1 MAQQTMPKKK
11 KRRDNAFLEGIRRAG
26 RLYLGNVRYGD
37 TSFLF
42 FVYVMIL
49 LGTGLVMMSSA
60 SYAWAFSQTGDG
72 LYYAKAQVKNIAIGL
87 VAMIFFTGFDYHNF
101 KKMKLRKRTNSVP
114 TAIIFYLVGL
124 LLLVLVFF
132 IGVDEGGS
140 MGAKRWIIIAGINF
154 QPSEVAKFTL
164 IVFLAY
170 MIEFHH
176 DKMQSFLNGIVVN
189 MLFIGIYAILIFKEP
204 HVSGTIL
211 ICIIGVSMIFCGD
224 SSLKQIIS
232 IASIVA
238 VVGGI
243 FIYSQAQDPDSY
255 LSIRFKSWQ
264 DPFADVLNDTWQTS
278 NSLIAIGSG
287 GLFGLGFGNS
297 RQKYLYLPESQSDFV
312 FSIVCEELGFVGAF
326 AIILVFVLLI
336 IEGYSI
342 AARCQDKFGCLVA
355 VGITTQIAIQ
365 AIFNFCVVSNLV
377 PNTGISLPFFS
388 YGGTAIVM
396 QLMEMGIMLNIS
408 RKRYYP
414 EKENKSDEAPSDKK
428 EEEKEKEEEKTEP
441 MSA

>member
-1 MAQQTMPKKK
+1 MAQQTMPQK
-11 KRRDNAFLEGIRRAG
+11 KRKKNPILKGIKKAG
-26 RLYLGNVRYGD
+26 RLYFGNVRYGD

-72 LYYAKAQVKNIAIGL
+72 LFYAKAQAKNIAIGL

-101 KKMKLRKRTNSVP
+101 KKMKLRKRKNSVP
-114 TAIIFYLVGL
+114 TAILFYLLGL

-140 MGAKRWIIIAGINF
+140 MGAKRWIIIAGVNF

-164 IVFLAY
+164 IIFLAY
-170 MIEFHH
+170 MIELHH
-176 DKMQSFLNGIVVN
+176 DKMKKFVNGILVN
-189 MLFIGIYAILIFKEP
+189 MLFIGIYAIFIYKEP

-211 ICIIGVSMIFCGD
+211 ICIIGFSMIFCGD
-224 SSLKQIIS
+224 SSLKQIFS
-232 IASIVA
+232 IAGVVA
-238 VVGGI
+238 VIGG
-243 FIYSQAQDPDSY
+243 FIIYTQAQDPDSY

-342 AARCQDKFGCLVA
+342 ASRCQDKFGCLVA

-414 EKENKSDEAPSDKK
+414 EEKNPDENPSQDGNNSDKLI
-428 EEEKEKEEEKTEP
+428 
-441 MSA
+441 A

>member
-1 MAQQTMPKKK
+1 M
-11 KRRDNAFLEGIRRAG
+11 F
-26 RLYLGNVRYGD
+26 Y
-37 TSFLF
+37 
-42 FVYVMIL
+42 L
-49 LGTGLVMMSSA
+49 LGL
-60 SYAWAFSQTGDG
+60 
-72 LYYAKAQVKNIAIGL
+72 I
-87 VAMIFFTGFDYHNF
+87 
-101 KKMKLRKRTNSVP
+101 
-114 TAIIFYLVGL
+114 
-124 LLLVLVFF
+124 LLVLVFF

-140 MGAKRWIIIAGINF
+140 MGAKRWIIIAGVNF

-164 IVFLAY
+164 IIFLAY
-170 MIEFHH
+170 MIELHH
-176 DKMQSFLNGIVVN
+176 DKMKNFFNGIVVN
-189 MLFIGIYAILIFKEP
+189 MLFIGIYAVLIYKEP

-224 SSLKQIIS
+224 SSLKQIFS
-232 IASIVA
+232 IAGVVA
-238 VVGGI
+238 VIGGI
-243 FIYSQAQDPDSY
+243 VIYTQAQDPDSY

-414 EKENKSDEAPSDKK
+414 EEKNPDENPSQNGNTSDKLI
-428 EEEKEKEEEKTEP
+428 
-441 MSA
+441 A

>member
-1 MAQQTMPKKK
+1 MAQQTTPQRKRKKNPILRGIK
-11 KRRDNAFLEGIRRAG
+11 KAG

-72 LYYAKAQVKNIAIGL
+72 LFYAKAQAKNIAIGL

-101 KKMKLRKRTNSVP
+101 KKMRFRKRKNSVP
-114 TAIIFYLVGL
+114 TAIMFYLLGL
-124 LLLVLVFF
+124 ILLVLVFF

-140 MGAKRWIIIAGINF
+140 MGAKRWIIIAGVNF

-164 IVFLAY
+164 IIFLAY
-170 MIEFHH
+170 MIELHH
-176 DKMQSFLNGIVVN
+176 DKMKNFFNGIVVN
-189 MLFIGIYAILIFKEP
+189 MLFIGIYAVLIYKEP

-224 SSLKQIIS
+224 SSLKQIFS
-232 IASIVA
+232 IAGVVA
-238 VVGGI
+238 VIGGI
-243 FIYSQAQDPDSY
+243 VIYTQAQDPDSY

-414 EKENKSDEAPSDKK
+414 EEKNPDENPSQNGNTSDKLI
-428 EEEKEKEEEKTEP
+428 
-441 MSA
+441 A

>member
-1 MAQQTMPKKK
+1 MAQQTMPQK
-11 KRRDNAFLEGIRRAG
+11 KRKKNPILKGIKKAG
-26 RLYLGNVRYGD
+26 ILYFGNVRYGD

-72 LYYAKAQVKNIAIGL
+72 LFYAKAQAKNIAIGL

-101 KKMKLRKRTNSVP
+101 KKMRLRKRKNSVP
-114 TAIIFYLVGL
+114 TAIMFYLLGL
-124 LLLVLVFF
+124 VLLILVFF

-140 MGAKRWIIIAGINF
+140 MGAKRWIIIAGVNF

-170 MIEFHH
+170 MIELHH
-176 DKMQSFLNGIVVN
+176 DKMKSFVNGIVVN
-189 MLFIGIYAILIFKEP
+189 MLFIGLYAILIYKEP

-211 ICIIGVSMIFCGD
+211 ICIIGFSMIFCGD
-224 SSLKQIIS
+224 SSLKQIFS
-232 IASIVA
+232 IAGVVA
-238 VVGGI
+238 VIGG
-243 FIYSQAQDPDSY
+243 FIIYTQAQDPDSY

-414 EKENKSDEAPSDKK
+414 EEKNPDENPSQDGNNSDKLI
-428 EEEKEKEEEKTEP
+428 
-441 MSA
+441 A

>member
-1 MAQQTMPKKK
+1 MAQQKTPQRKRTKNPILKGIKK
-11 KRRDNAFLEGIRRAG
+11 AG

-72 LYYAKAQVKNIAIGL
+72 LYYAKAQAKNIAIGL
-87 VAMIFFTGFDYHNF
+87 VAMIFFAGFDYHNF
-101 KKMKLRKRTNSVP
+101 KKMRLRKTKNSIP
-114 TAIIFYLVGL
+114 TAIIFYLLGL
-124 LLLVLVFF
+124 VLLILVFF

-140 MGAKRWIIIAGINF
+140 MGAKRWIIIAGVNF

-170 MIEFHH
+170 MIELHH
-176 DKMQSFLNGIVVN
+176 DKMSSLLNGIVFN
-189 MLFIGIYAILIFKEP
+189 MLFIGIYAFLIYKEP

-224 SSLKQIIS
+224 SSLKQIFT
-232 IASIVA
+232 IAGIVA
-238 VVGGI
+238 VIGG
-243 FIYSQAQDPDSY
+243 FVIYSQAQNPDSY

-355 VGITTQIAIQ
+355 IGITTQIAIQ

-414 EKENKSDEAPSDKK
+414 K
-428 EEEKEKEEEKTEP
+428 EENTDDN
-441 MSA
+441 SSDDRNVA

>member
-1 MAQQTMPKKK
+1 MAREAVKKK
-11 KRRDNAFLEGIRRAG
+11 KENSFLNAIRSIG
-26 RLYLGNVRYGD
+26 KLYFGKVRYGD

-49 LGTGLVMMSSA
+49 LGTGLVMMASA
-60 SYAWAFSQTGDG
+60 SYAWAFSEMGDG
-72 LYYAKAQVKNIAIGL
+72 LYYAKKQGFFIVIGL
-87 VAMIFFTGFDYHNF
+87 VLMMFCAGLDYHNLKEIKF
-101 KKMKLRKRTNSVP
+101 KKFKKP
-114 TAIIFYLVGL
+114 IKTATLLYLFGAF
-124 LLLVLVFF
+124 LLVLVFF

-140 MGAKRWIIIAGINF
+140 MGAKRWLNLGGVFNF

-164 IVFLAY
+164 IVFFAY
-170 MIEFHH
+170 KMEQHH
-176 DKMQSFLNGIVVN
+176 DKMKYFSTGIFVYLIFLG
-189 MLFIGIYAILIFKEP
+189 LYAVLIFKQP
-204 HVSGTIL
+204 HVSGTVL
-211 ICIIGVSMIFCGD
+211 ICAIAAVMIFCGD
-224 SSLKQIIS
+224 SNLGQC
-232 IASIVA
+232 IAIVAGVA

-243 FIYSQAQDPDSY
+243 WIFSAAQDPDSY
-255 LSIRFKSWQ
+255 ISVRFKSWQ

-297 RQKYLYLPESQSDFV
+297 RQKYLYLPETKTDFV

-342 AARCQDKFGCLVA
+342 ASRCQDKFGSLLA

-388 YGGTAIVM
+388 YGGTAILM

-414 EKENKSDEAPSDKK
+414 EDEKPKK
-428 EEEKEKEEEKTEP
+428 KRIYVDDEDEDDDYEP
-441 MSA
+441 MDA